1 MKYFLCLAICSNS
14 ANRLQIVGIFIVAAK
29 RTPFGT
35 YGGKFVQKSAAEL
48 QQASTQAALAAGG
61 IKPEL
66 VDSVVFG
73 NVLAVS

>member
-1 MKYFLCLAICSNS
+1 M
-14 ANRLQIVGIFIVAAK
+14 AAK

-48 QQASTQAALAAGG
+48 QEVATKAAMTAGG
-61 IKPEL
+61 IKPEM

-73 NVLAVS
+73 NVLAVST